1 MTDSVATGRTEA
13 GTMEEE
19 TEEAAGTAHIAAESA
34 MMKSVE
40 KTDTA
45 DVTTAGKNL
54 RLLLK
59 NPEES
64 AEASAKSI
72 RKFPAPAESE
82 GQTGMGIFDLFKKN
96 SADTEQNDREQ
107 LYFLVMDV
115 FTIKDRG
122 TVVVGE
128 FRDGTIRVGDDIVI
142 RRTDGSRRRTSIA
155 GIEKFKQGM
164 IQSAVAGEN
173 VGILLKNIT
182 KSDVGRGDILER

>member
-1 MTDSVATGRTEA
+1 
-13 GTMEEE
+13 
-19 TEEAAGTAHIAAESA
+19 
-34 MMKSVE
+34 
-40 KTDTA
+40 
-45 DVTTAGKNL
+45 
-54 RLLLK
+54 
-59 NPEES
+59 
-64 AEASAKSI
+64 
-72 RKFPAPAESE
+72 
-82 GQTGMGIFDLFKKN
+82 MGIFDLFKKN